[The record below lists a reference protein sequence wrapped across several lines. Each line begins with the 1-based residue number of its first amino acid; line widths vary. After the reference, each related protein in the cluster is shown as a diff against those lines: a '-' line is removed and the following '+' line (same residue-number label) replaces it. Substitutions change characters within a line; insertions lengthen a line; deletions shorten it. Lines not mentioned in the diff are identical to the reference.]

1 MAKKSAAS
9 KPGVSVPAAS
19 SGTSIDDIFSKP
31 LPKKQST
38 AGHSKAAAVSASAS
52 SSSSKLSSA
61 TPKAS
66 SSTASAGPSESSKKK
81 RKLKTVASFV
91 PEEAKAASP
100 VSAPAPE
107 PSSRVVEVVDPSLA
121 KVAAQVQPVKSEIGK
136 TSKAGKKRD
145 RKADEDDEAFR
156 DSRGDGPRR
165 KTEEGFLIYK
175 EAELKIDPEAGGTP
189 LCPFDCDCCF

>member
-1 MAKKSAAS
+1 MAKKSAAAS
-9 KPGVSVPAAS
+9 KPGGSVPAAS
-19 SGTSIDDIFSKP
+19 AGTSIDDIFAKP

-38 AGHSKAAAVSASAS
+38 AGHSKAAAASASAS

-66 SSTASAGPSESSKKK
+66 SSTASGPSELPKKK
-81 RKLKTVASFV
+81 KKLKTVASFV
-91 PEEAKAASP
+91 PEEAVLP
-100 VSAPAPE
+100 APAPE
-107 PSSRVVEVVDPSLA
+107 SSSRVVEVVDPSLA
-121 KVAAQVQPVKSEIGK
+121 KVAAQVKSVKTETGK
-136 TSKAGKKRD
+136 AAKAGKKRD

-189 LCPFDCDCCF
+189 LCPFDCDCCE